1 MNFFYK
7 DITITGLLVVMPE
20 NERDFVDDMK
30 MFNFPESRSL
40 KLKEVMGY
48 DKHRIVKDK
57 ICVSDLAVF
66 GLKHLFNTGSLIKDD
81 FDSLLVV
88 TQSPD
93 HFIPGTSSVIQG
105 ELGLKTDLLCMDI
118 TQGCAGYLVGLMQ
131 AFMLLQQP
139 SINKVIL
146 INGDVLSRKVS
157 RHDRNSFPLI
167 GDGLS
172 ITVIENKL
180 DEKVYANI
188 KMDGKGREAL
198 FIPAG
203 GFRMPSDQ
211 QTAELKDVGDGNM
224 RSKDHLKMDGAA
236 VFNFVQSKVPDMI
249 DELLEFSN
257 TSYQEVD
264 YFIFHQ
270 PNKFMLE
277 KLADKMSVPYEKMP
291 NNIVE
296 KFGNSSGVTIP
307 IALAFNLKE
316 ELTNGRV
323 KVCLAGFGVGL
334 TWGSMC
340 LNLGD
345 FEFCELIEF

>member
-1 MNFFYK
+1 
-7 DITITGLLVVMPE
+7 
-20 NERDFVDDMK
+20 
-30 MFNFPESRSL
+30 
-40 KLKEVMGY
+40 
-48 DKHRIVKDK
+48 
-57 ICVSDLAVF
+57 
-66 GLKHLFNTGSLIKDD
+66 
-81 FDSLLVV
+81 
-88 TQSPD
+88 
-93 HFIPGTSSVIQG
+93 
-105 ELGLKTDLLCMDI
+105 
-118 TQGCAGYLVGLMQ
+118 
-131 AFMLLQQP
+131 
-139 SINKVIL
+139 
-146 INGDVLSRKVS
+146 
-157 RHDRNSFPLI
+157 
-167 GDGLS
+167 
-172 ITVIENKL
+172 
-180 DEKVYANI
+180 
-188 KMDGKGREAL
+188 
-198 FIPAG
+198 
-203 GFRMPSDQ
+203 MPSDQ

>member
-1 MNFFYK
+1 MDLFYK
-7 DITITGLLVVMPE
+7 NISITGLLVVLPE
-20 NERDFVDDMK
+20 NERDFLDDMK

-57 ICVSDLAVF
+57 TCISDLAIF
-66 GLKHLFNTGSLIKDD
+66 GLSHLFNSGGLIKDD

-93 HFIPGTSSVIQG
+93 YFIPGTSSVIQG

-118 TQGCAGYLVGLMQ
+118 TQGCAGYIVGLMQ

-139 SINKVIL
+139 SINRVVL

-157 RHDRNSFPLI
+157 KSDRNSYPLI
-167 GDGLS
+167 GDALS
-172 ITVIENKL
+172 ITIIENKRS
-180 DEKVYANI
+180 EEVYANI
-188 KMDGKGREAL
+188 KMDGKGRNAL
-198 FIPAG
+198 VIPAG
-203 GFRMPSDQ
+203 GFRMPSSPL
-211 QTAELKDVGDGNM
+211 TAALDGMEDGNM

-236 VFNFVQSKVPDMI
+236 VFNFVQAKVPEMI
-249 DELLEFSN
+249 NELLRFSN
-257 TSYQEVD
+257 TPLEKID
-264 YFIFHQ
+264 YFAFHQ
-270 PNKFMLE
+270 PNRFMLE
-277 KLADKMSVPYEKMP
+277 KLADKIGVPYEKMP

-307 IALAFNLKE
+307 IALAYNLKE
-316 ELTNGRV
+316 ELMDGKI

-334 TWGSMC
+334 TWGSML
-340 LNLGD
+340 LNLGN
-345 FEFCELIEF
+345 FEFCEIIEY